1 MLQIAENKR
10 ARFDYQILDTYECG
24 LVLLGTEVKA
34 LRDRHISFGDSYALL
49 KNGELFL
56 LGIRIEPYK
65 YGTHQNHETDRT
77 RKLLLHRKEL
87 DKLAKESDRKGRTLI
102 PLKLYFKDGRAKV
115 LLGVAEGKTKGDKR
129 ESIKERE
136 ADREVARVMKR
147 GVR

>member
-34 LRDRHISFGDSYALL
+34 LRDRHVSFGDSYALL

-56 LGIRIEPYK
+56 LGMRIEPYK

-87 DKLAKESDRKGRTLI
+87 DKLAKESDRKGRALI
-102 PLKLYFKDGRAKV
+102 PLKLYFKEGRAKV
-115 LLGVAEGKTKGDKR
+115 LIGVAEGKTKGDKR

-136 ADREVARVMKR
+136 ANREVARVMRR

>member
-56 LGIRIEPYK
+56 LGMRIEPYK

-115 LLGVAEGKTKGDKR
+115 LIGVAEGKTKGDKR

-136 ADREVARVMKR
+136 ANREVARVMRR